1 MEVGDTVLVD
11 VGYRNG
17 GYEAEILWLGKLF
30 ATITSDGETWDIM
43 RRRLTL
49 KDKQTKDEKDD

>member
-1 MEVGDTVLVD
+1 MKVGDTVLVD

-17 GYEAEILWLGKLF
+17 GYEAEVLWLGEHF

-43 RRRLTL
+43 KKRLTL
-49 KDKQTKDEKDD
+49 KK

>member
-17 GYEAEILWLGKLF
+17 GYEAEIIWLGKLF
-30 ATITSDGETWDIM
+30 ATIQTPEGESWDIM
-43 RRRLTL
+43 RRRLTPKNNL
-49 KDKQTKDEKDD
+49 